1 MLKGK
6 TDSHAGCYTL
16 DEWNSGAKDY
26 PIRTVSGMYKQEQE
40 LAKAEED
47 GLIIT
52 KMDIEEP
59 VNMACVHCAYSEDNM
74 CDECEANE

>member
-1 MLKGK
+1 MVI
-6 TDSHAGCYTL
+6 A
-16 DEWNSGAKDY
+16 
-26 PIRTVSGMYKQEQE
+26 GMYKQEQE
-40 LAKAEED
+40 LAKADEA